1 MLEFFSRYF
10 YMTRSES
17 RGFLLWIALIFFVLI
32 SKFAYARWAEPIGER
47 VADLGVASGAA
58 PSEVSSSGASSLGV
72 YSAVAAAAASEIAA
86 AGSSVAAASAEVSA
100 ATLGSSGVGALSSD
114 TNKNMQT
121 SVQPANKTRIP
132 YKKREFTL
140 DLNSADTLD
149 FMQLRGIGEKL
160 SKRIV
165 AYRER
170 LGGFVR
176 KDQLLEVYGISEETY
191 SKIESKLQLSKNNV
205 RQIDVNTTSINELK
219 NHPYIDYYLAKEI
232 ISTRDRLGGFKD
244 KKQLRSL
251 SLMDA
256 ATYESLEVYIKIE

>member
-47 VADLGVASGAA
+47 VAASDL
-58 PSEVSSSGASSLGV
+58 
-72 YSAVAAAAASEIAA
+72 AAAAS
-86 AGSSVAAASAEVSA
+86 SVALPNAPGSGSALGVVAASAEVSA
-100 ATLGSSGVGALSSD
+100 AALGSSCGGALSSD
-114 TNKNMQT
+114 TNKKVQT

-132 YKKREFTL
+132 YKKREFSL

-191 SKIESKLQLSKNNV
+191 SKIESKLQLSKNNIK
-205 RQIDVNTTSINELK
+205 QIDVNTASINELK

>member
-32 SKFAYARWAEPIGER
+32 SKFAYARLAEPIGGR
-47 VADLGVASGAA
+47 VTAADL
-58 PSEVSSSGASSLGV
+58 
-72 YSAVAAAAASEIAA
+72 AAAASSAA
-86 AGSSVAAASAEVSA
+86 LPNESGSGSVLGVVAASGEASSA
-100 ATLGSSGVGALSSD
+100 ALGSSGGGETLIGD

-121 SVQPANKTRIP
+121 SVQPANKTRPP

-191 SKIESKLQLSKNNV
+191 SKIESKLQLSKNNIK
-205 RQIDVNTTSINELK
+205 QIDVNTASINELK